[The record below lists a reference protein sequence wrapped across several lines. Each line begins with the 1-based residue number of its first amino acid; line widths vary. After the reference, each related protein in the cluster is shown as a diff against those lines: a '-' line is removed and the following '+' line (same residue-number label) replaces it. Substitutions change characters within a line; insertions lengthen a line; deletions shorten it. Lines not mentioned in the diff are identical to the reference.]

1 MKYALNEWGLRREF
15 QERAEAGTTDSFPR
29 GGRVCCLCP
38 LESLSCLEKEKSKNS
53 ENPLIS
59 RLRKSNSNHY
69 TNKKAQPRNILCTS
83 LLVEL
88 PCTASM
94 NKGFPERT
102 TSLCQNLAFS
112 GISLRN
118 WYVRSGR
125 RPYLFLNWLLEN
137 LYVQTVS
144 IKLIKA
150 QDDRLIW
157 IVLRLPRIFHSAFG
171 PVLWHRYV
179 GLLRPKSPRQWR
191 CSTPGDYSSYFQ
203 SPGDFFIH
211 MDQ

>member
-1 MKYALNEWGLRREF
+1 MVQRKVQAQRICERRRHRSEGLSILTRLSEGRSEGGMKYALNEWGLRREF

-29 GGRVCCLCP
+29 GGRVSCLCP

-102 TSLCQNLAFS
+102 TSPRVRKH
-112 GISLRN
+112 SL
-118 WYVRSGR
+118 YKG
-125 RPYLFLNWLLEN
+125 
-137 LYVQTVS
+137 
-144 IKLIKA
+144 
-150 QDDRLIW
+150 
-157 IVLRLPRIFHSAFG
+157 
-171 PVLWHRYV
+171 
-179 GLLRPKSPRQWR
+179 
-191 CSTPGDYSSYFQ
+191 
-203 SPGDFFIH
+203 
-211 MDQ
+211 